1 VAGVFPPLIEVAIE
15 GKTSTDHDRLL
26 IALDMLMTVDPRVG
40 AQIDLETRQ
49 IVLKAGPAE
58 SDVEDVIER
67 LRRDMNIGL
76 NVGAPQV
83 AYREGFAADRRATTP
98 TKGNPVAGASSPA
111 SRCVRTG

>member
-40 AQIDLETRQ
+40 AQIDSETRQ
-49 IVLKAGPAE
+49 IVLKVG
-58 SDVEDVIER
+58 
-67 LRRDMNIGL
+67 RDMNIGL

>member
-1 VAGVFPPLIEVAIE
+1 MAGVFPPLIEVAIE

-40 AQIDLETRQ
+40 AQIDSETRQ
-49 IVLKAGPAE
+49 IVLKVG
-58 SDVEDVIER
+58 
-67 LRRDMNIGL
+67 RDMNIGL